1 MPPVSFPLD
10 GSRNQFRTRV
20 KLGQSFMCP
29 CGNEIGTV
37 GPWLAAHWR
46 IQATT
51 SCVKCKQKFSLE
63 SGDVTMV
70 LPHICLEKKSD
81 AHTEKVLD
89 RDRSSGV
96 DGSSPSLVSRV
107 GMPGS

>member
-29 CGNEIGTV
+29 CGSEVGTCD
-37 GPWLAAHWR
+37 PWLAAHWR
-46 IQATT
+46 IQVWTI
-51 SCVKCKQKFSLE
+51 CLKCKQKFSLK
-63 SGDVTMV
+63 SGVVTMV
-70 LPHICLEKKSD
+70 LPHVCLETKSD

-96 DGSSPSLVSRV
+96 DGSAQARIIR
-107 GMPGS
+107 GSASGS